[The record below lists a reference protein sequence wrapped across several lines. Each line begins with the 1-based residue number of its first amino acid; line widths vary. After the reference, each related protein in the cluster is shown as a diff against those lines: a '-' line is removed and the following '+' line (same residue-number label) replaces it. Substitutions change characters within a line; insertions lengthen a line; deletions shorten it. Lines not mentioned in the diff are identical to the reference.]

1 MTLHGAGTKGCVGDR
16 GDWANAERSAK
27 MARAAEERIEIVER
41 CSAAPRKVYKPNS
54 IDVEAFRNLERINCP
69 KRCDR
74 GRSRE

>member
-1 MTLHGAGTKGCVGDR
+1 
-16 GDWANAERSAK
+16 

-41 CSAAPRKVYKPNS
+41 CSAAPGKVYKPNS

-74 GRSRE
+74 VRSRGPERSRSSDISGVAEGQSVSEMEGRR